1 MINISNEEIKQ
12 VVEDITLDMFNIGA
26 DKTNY
31 KILKILPTDLKAV
44 MKELELTKMPV
55 NTRLNELEK
64 VGLVKRRKGTGKV
77 VPTEM
82 TGYFL
87 DLIDNI
93 RAKVEESV
101 KLQVSEL
108 N

>member
-1 MINISNEEIKQ
+1 MKITNEEIKQ

-55 NTRLNELEK
+55 NTRVNELEK
-64 VGLVKRRKGTGKV
+64 VGLVKRWKGTGKI

>member
-1 MINISNEEIKQ
+1 
-12 VVEDITLDMFNIGA
+12 MFKIGA
-26 DKTNY
+26 DKANF
-31 KILKILPTDLKAV
+31 KILKMLPSDLKVV
-44 MKELELTKMPV
+44 MNELKLTKMPV
-55 NTRLNELEK
+55 NTRVNELEK
-64 VGLVKRRKGTGKV
+64 VGLVKRRKGTGKIM
-77 VPTEM
+77 PTEM

-101 KLQVSEL
+101 KLQASEL